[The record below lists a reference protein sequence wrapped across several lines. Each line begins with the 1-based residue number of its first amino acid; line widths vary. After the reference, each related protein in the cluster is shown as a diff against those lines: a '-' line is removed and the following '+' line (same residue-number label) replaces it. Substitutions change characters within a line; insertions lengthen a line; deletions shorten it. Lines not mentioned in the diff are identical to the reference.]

1 MIILKYILLGLLWT
15 ILGIVVLYLLVWAI
29 SPLFISK
36 KVMTYDRNSKFY
48 RWLLNSSTGI
58 AMKILRIKIHTTGFE
73 KIPSGRFLMVCNHR
87 SNFDPIISWYA
98 FRKYDPAFISK
109 PENFNYVIYGRIIRK
124 CCFLPI
130 DRSNPR
136 NSMKTILDA
145 VDLIKRDEVSI
156 VVYPEG
162 TRSKKFKLLKFH
174 AGVFKIAQKA
184 NVPIVVATIQGGEL
198 VKDRYPFRRT
208 HVYIDVLDVFDREKV
223 KSHTT
228 DELSN
233 EARQLMLEKLEPER
247 ANGEEVLER

>member
-1 MIILKYILLGLLWT
+1 MIKWILLG
-15 ILGIVVLYLLVWAI
+15 ILIAAAAVVVLYLAVWLI

-58 AMKILRIKIHTTGFE
+58 AMKILRVKIHTTGFE
-73 KIPSGRFLMVCNHR
+73 KIPDGRFLLVCNHR

-98 FRKYDPAFISK
+98 FRKYQPAFISK
-109 PENFNYVIYGRIIRK
+109 PENFNVFLYGRIIRK

-130 DRSNPR
+130 DRTNPR

-162 TRSKKFKLLKFH
+162 TRSKRLKLLKFH

-184 NVPIVVATIQGGEL
+184 NVPIVVATIQGGETI
-198 VKDRYPFRRT
+198 KDRYPWKRS
-208 HVYIDVLDVFDREKV
+208 HIDIDVLDVFDRNKV
-223 KSHTT
+223 KSETS
-228 DELSN
+228 EQLSLD
-233 EARQLMLEKLEPER
+233 ARNLMLAKLEPENVTE
-247 ANGEEVLER
+247 AE

>member
-1 MIILKYILLGLLWT
+1 MLWKYILFGILWT
-15 ILGIVVLYLLVWAI
+15 IVGIVVLYLLVWSI

-48 RWLLNSSTGI
+48 RWLLYSSTGI
-58 AMKILRIKIHTTGFE
+58 AMKILRIKIHTNGFE
-73 KIPSGRFLMVCNHR
+73 KIPSGRFLLICNHR

-98 FRKYDPAFISK
+98 YRKYDLAFISK

-130 DRSNPR
+130 DRTNPR

-156 VVYPEG
+156 AVYPEG
-162 TRSKKFKLLKFH
+162 TRSKKKKLLKFH
-174 AGVFKIAQKA
+174 AGVLKIAQKA
-184 NVPIVVATIQGGEL
+184 NVPIVVTTIQGGEN
-198 VKDRYPFRRT
+198 VKDRYPWRRT
-208 HVYIDVLDVFDREKV
+208 DVYFDVLDVFDREKV

-228 DELSN
+228 DELCD
-233 EARQLMLEKLEPER
+233 EARNLMVQKLEPVHIDTDE
-247 ANGEEVLER
+247 